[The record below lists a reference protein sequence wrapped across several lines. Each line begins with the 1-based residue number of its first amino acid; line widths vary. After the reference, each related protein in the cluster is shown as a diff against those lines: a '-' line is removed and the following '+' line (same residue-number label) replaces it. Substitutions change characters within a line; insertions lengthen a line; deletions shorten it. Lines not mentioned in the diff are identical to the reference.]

1 MTPDS
6 FVWSVLASITAAIV
20 LLIAGTLLSRR
31 LRWLLTGVLGRL
43 LRVEIDYVFASS
55 RDAQDD
61 LAAAISR
68 AHDVRIL
75 VGRGHELQRPTFLSL
90 FADRPAHGGP
100 NVRILLPASA
110 PRASTV
116 DWTAQR
122 ETELQAFDPAF
133 GRGLLRQQIEG
144 TASFLAGYPAPGVEV
159 RYFEAPHLGRLI
171 ITGEEAYLSLYEARR
186 HGRDSRVHKIRRGDL
201 YNGLARYFDL
211 LWAGSTGTEDAIVSN
226 RQVAGVAESQSARS
240 S

>member
-6 FVWSVLASITAAIV
+6 FVWSVLASITAGVV

-43 LRVEIDYVFASS
+43 LKVEIDYVFASS

-75 VGRGHELQRPTFLSL
+75 VGRGHELQRPTFSSL

-100 NVRILLPASA
+100 HVRILLPASA

-116 DWTAQR
+116 DWTGQR

-171 ITGEEAYLSLYEARR
+171 ITGEEAYLSLYDARR

-201 YNGLARYFDL
+201 YDGLARYFDL
-211 LWAGSTGTEDAIVSN
+211 LWAGSTEPKDAK
-226 RQVAGVAESQSARS
+226 RHE
-240 S
+240 

>member
-6 FVWSVLASITAAIV
+6 FVWSVLASITAGIV

-75 VGRGHELQRPTFLSL
+75 VGRGHELQRPTFSSL

-100 NVRILLPASA
+100 HARILLPASA

-171 ITGEEAYLSLYEARR
+171 ITGEEAYLSLYDARR

-201 YNGLARYFDL
+201 YDGLARYFDL
-211 LWAGSTGTEDAIVSN
+211 LWAGSTGPEDAIVSN
-226 RQVAGVAESQSARS
+226 R
-240 S
+240 